1 MTFQFKSSNYLRN
14 KKRNLARRVIRPWLK
29 YFYDT
34 SFVMGGE
41 NEKLVVGNRSA
52 LSNTLFNVSSGVITI
67 GDRTIFGQGVIV
79 TTGRH
84 EFLNGERASFD
95 PELDDGSWGGGAN
108 EVPSAGFDINIG
120 SGVFIASGSI
130 ILGGVSIGNHCIVAA
145 GAVVTKSFPDYSF
158 IAGVPATRTK
168 STRD

>member
-1 MTFQFKSSNYLRN
+1 MTFLNIIQRYLKN
-14 KKRNLARRVIRPWLK
+14 QKRSLARRILRPWLK

-34 SFVMGGE
+34 SYVMGGDTK
-41 NEKLVVGNRSA
+41 KLVVGDRSA

-67 GDRTIFGQGVIV
+67 GNRSIFGQGVIV

-84 EFLNGERASFD
+84 EFLNGRRASYE
-95 PELDDGSWGGGAN
+95 PEFDDGSWGGGKN
-108 EVPSAGFDINIG
+108 EVPSEGFDINIG
-120 SGVFIASGSI
+120 SGVFIASGCI

-158 IAGVPATRTK
+158 IAGVPATRIK